1 MFVVCLANFDE
12 IWWRLPDFNAIEFD
26 QFDSVFYKAK
36 YANVPNIF
44 NYAFSLNVKQKHKIY
59 AHYFVIMKL
68 VSTSVSNNLNQ
79 DSFPLHPF
87 SSSTEFSFRS
97 TILFICTG
105 WKKAVEVFCCCGYFA
120 HFLRCCWCFLFFQ
133 FLWKHFFS
141 FSKSFLHK
149 AWIKWEVLQSAEK
162 C

>member
-1 MFVVCLANFDE
+1 MFVVCSANFDE
-12 IWWRLPDFNAIEFD
+12 IWCRLPDFNAIEFD
-26 QFDSVFYKAK
+26 QFDSVLYKAK

-44 NYAFSLNVKQKHKIY
+44 NYTFSLNVKQKRKIY

-105 WKKAVEVFCCCGYFA
+105 WQKSRRSFLLLWIFCTFFA
-120 HFLRCCWCFLFFQ
+120 LLLMFSIFSISV
-133 FLWKHFFS
+133 KTFFS
-141 FSKSFLHK
+141 LSQNLFCIRLG
-149 AWIKWEVLQSAEK
+149 
-162 C
+162 